1 MEERTGGT
9 KVKVKAAVG
18 GNPSRVSV
26 SGVMLG
32 LGLAPAPVTMT

>member
-9 KVKVKAAVG
+9 KEKVKVAVG
-18 GNPSRVSV
+18 GNPSRV